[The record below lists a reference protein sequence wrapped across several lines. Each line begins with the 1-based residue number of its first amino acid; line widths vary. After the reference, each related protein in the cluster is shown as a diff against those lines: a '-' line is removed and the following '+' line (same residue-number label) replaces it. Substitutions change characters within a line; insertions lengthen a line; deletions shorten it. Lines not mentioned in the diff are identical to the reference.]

1 MARRS
6 TTEQTPT
13 GTLTLTDPRSLR
25 ALAHPARQV
34 LMTELTNGRV
44 LTATEAAD
52 LVGLTP
58 SAVSHHL
65 RALERYGIAE
75 RADAEEGGD
84 GRTRPWRSRYRELNF
99 DAAGP
104 GAAGASEQ
112 LLHAHLSRLAQDY
125 VAGIRG
131 GAGSAEGRELGFTV
145 SETWLT
151 REERLAALEAFAEV
165 VKALPKRHAG
175 DHPDDATPIQ
185 FTIAHVPLGSRS
197 APEPD

>member
-1 MARRS
+1 MPRRA
-6 TTEQTPT
+6 TTPPAAT
-13 GTLTLTDPRSLR
+13 GSLTLTDPRSLR

-65 RALERYGIAE
+65 RALEKYGIAE
-75 RADAEEGGD
+75 RAD

-104 GAAGASEQ
+104 GAPAASEQ
-112 LLHAHLSRLAQDY
+112 LLRGHLSRLAHDY
-125 VAGIRG
+125 VAAVRSGV
-131 GAGSAEGRELGFTV
+131 GSADGREVGFTV

-151 REERLAALEAFAEV
+151 REERLEAL
-165 VKALPKRHAG
+165 
-175 DHPDDATPIQ
+175 
-185 FTIAHVPLGSRS
+185 
-197 APEPD
+197 

>member
-1 MARRS
+1 MPRRPDPS
-6 TTEQTPT
+6 TGPT

-25 ALAHPARQV
+25 ALAHPARQI

-44 LTATEAAD
+44 LTATEAAE

-75 RADAEEGGD
+75 RAGTGAD

-104 GAAGASEQ
+104 GAAAASET
-112 LLHAHLSRLAQDY
+112 LLQAHLAGMARDY
-125 VAGIRG
+125 VAAIR
-131 GAGSAEGRELGFTV
+131 AGTANGEGREVGYTV

-151 REERLAALEAFAEV
+151 REERLAALEAFAAV
-165 VKALPKRHAG
+165 VQALPKRHAG
-175 DHPDDATPIQ
+175 DHPADATAIQ
-185 FTIAHVPLGSRS
+185 FTIAHVPVERQP
-197 APEPD
+197 APPS